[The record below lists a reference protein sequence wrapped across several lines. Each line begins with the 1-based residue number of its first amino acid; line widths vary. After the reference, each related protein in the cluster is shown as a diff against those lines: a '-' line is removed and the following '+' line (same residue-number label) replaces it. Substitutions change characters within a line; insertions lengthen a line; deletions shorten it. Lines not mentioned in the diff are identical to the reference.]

1 MKINLKLNNNIIN
14 IKDENKISKILLKS
28 KYPYA
33 SISNKTIDKILE
45 INENITLNLLLSLK
59 NAIVKNNIIIQHHNL
74 IKNEKEISE
83 EYYTNNI
90 LFLSNKYKASPIT
103 IIRVVYKYRGLTNKE
118 ILNLFKKNELMNEFD
133 KKQFLLALKYDVYG
147 FVDEKQKLDESLLFE
162 KKIEKILKSNNVEY
176 ETQETLTKQQH
187 INGNVFST
195 PDFLIK
201 SELYIN
207 NKRVYWIDAK
217 NFYGAN
223 TSFIIKSI
231 KKQTSKYINLYGD
244 GCIIFN
250 HGFSSKLIFNNIVL
264 TNL

>member
-1 MKINLKLNNNIIN
+1 
-14 IKDENKISKILLKS
+14 
-28 KYPYA
+28 
-33 SISNKTIDKILE
+33 
-45 INENITLNLLLSLK
+45 
-59 NAIVKNNIIIQHHNL
+59 
-74 IKNEKEISE
+74 
-83 EYYTNNI
+83 
-90 LFLSNKYKASPIT
+90 
-103 IIRVVYKYRGLTNKE
+103 
-118 ILNLFKKNELMNEFD
+118 
-133 KKQFLLALKYDVYG
+133 LALKYDVYG

-250 HGFSSKLIFNNIVL
+250 HCFSSKLIFNNIVL